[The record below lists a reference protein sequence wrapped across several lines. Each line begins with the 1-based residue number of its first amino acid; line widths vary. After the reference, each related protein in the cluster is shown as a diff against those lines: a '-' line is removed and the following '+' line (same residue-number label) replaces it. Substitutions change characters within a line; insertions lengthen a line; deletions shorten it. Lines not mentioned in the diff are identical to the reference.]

1 MRLAIA
7 GLIVYFFVWQLRFV
21 DWSMSIYL
29 LYLNKTF
36 VPCGL
41 GAFLL
46 CSFLEPLFEHL
57 HLLHRDYSRKY
68 CVFIHDIQND
78 KTESLLPVST
88 RKGFNRIN

>member
-68 CVFIHDIQND
+68 CVFIHDTQND